1 MNNMDIFTFI
11 LVLILVFTGLAIERI
26 MKDIR
31 EQNKEIIEILK
42 KNNRDTEEN
51 TSN

>member
-1 MNNMDIFTFI
+1 MDIFTFI